1 MIDCSKSHSRLWYTW
16 AARGSVGIGVVVLL
30 FPVALVLP
38 LRWLAPPTT
47 SFMLQYWAAA
57 ESPRYHWTTW
67 DEMSSHLSVA
77 VIAAEDQKF
86 FNHHGFDVESIRESL
101 VQAWDGTRVRG
112 ASTIS
117 QQVSKNLFLW
127 PGRSLVRKG
136 LEAYFTIFIELLW
149 SKRRILEIYLN
160 VVEFGDGIYG
170 VATASDQ
177 FFDTVPALINAQQA
191 ALLAAVLPNPKVL
204 KVDQPS
210 AYVRERET
218 WIRSQMGQL
227 GESMLLEG
235 LDAP

>member
-1 MIDCSKSHSRLWYTW
+1 MGSTGLSGNWGSCSLVFGRSRASASMASASNDVLY
-16 AARGSVGIGVVVLL
+16 AAVLGRGR
-30 FPVALVLP
+30 VASLSLDH
-38 LRWLAPPTT
+38 L
-47 SFMLQYWAAA
+47 
-57 ESPRYHWTTW
+57 

-218 WIRSQMGQL
+218 WIRSQMRQL